1 MELAFAAALIIAI
14 IVGTVALI
22 VGVPLVFG
30 IMAYDIVQ
38 SRKTE
43 AATATATAPV
53 KDAATSIAI
62 KRGVARAFVVVGAG
76 FWSLATFGELYS
88 LSQSGFGDA
97 TLAAI
102 IPLGASLA
110 TLVVGWYWE
119 RLTAAILALGAVA
132 AVAWAVI
139 YQFTPVAWTIVTF
152 ALIGPM
158 LTAAVLFW
166 QARRDQE
173 AYERATSLSP
183 KLAFVVSARSTLG
196 S

>member
-1 MELAFAAALIIAI
+1 MELAFAAALIIAV
-14 IVGTVALI
+14 IVGTLALI

-43 AATATATAPV
+43 TATAAAAAPA
-53 KDAATSIAI
+53 KDAATGIAI
-62 KRGVARAFVVVGAG
+62 KRGVARAFVVIGAA
-76 FWSLATFGELYS
+76 FWSIATFAELYS
-88 LSQSGFGDA
+88 LRQTGVGDA

-119 RLTAAILALGAVA
+119 RVAAAVLMLGAVA

-139 YQFTPVAWTIVTF
+139 YQFTPVNWAIVTF
-152 ALIGPM
+152 SLIGPM
-158 LTAAVLFW
+158 LTASVLFW

>member
-14 IVGTVALI
+14 IVGTLALI

-43 AATATATAPV
+43 TATANAPV
-53 KDAATSIAI
+53 KDAATGIAV
-62 KRGVARAFVVVGAG
+62 KRGIARAFVVVGSV
-76 FWSLATFGELYS
+76 FWSIATFAELYS
-88 LSQSGFGDA
+88 LRQTGVGDA
-97 TLAAI
+97 TLAAF

-110 TLVVGWYWE
+110 TLVIGWYWE
-119 RLTAAILALGAVA
+119 RFTAALLMVGAVA
-132 AVAWAVI
+132 AIAWGVI
-139 YQFTPVAWTIVTF
+139 YQFNPTVWAIVTF
-152 ALIGPM
+152 SLIGPM
-158 LTAAVLFW
+158 LTASVLFW

-183 KLAFVVSARSTLG
+183 KLAFIFAARSTLG

>member
-1 MELAFAAALIIAI
+1 MELAFAAALIIAV

-30 IMAYDIVQ
+30 IMAYDVIQ
-38 SRKTE
+38 ARKTE
-43 AATATATAPV
+43 TATATAPA
-53 KDAATSIAI
+53 KDAEFGIAV
-62 KRGVARAFVVVGAG
+62 KRGIARAFVVVGAG
-76 FWSLATFGELYS
+76 FWSLATFAELYS
-88 LSQSGFGDA
+88 LSSSGVGDA

-119 RLTAAILALGAVA
+119 RLTAAVLALGAVA

-139 YQFTPVAWTIVTF
+139 YQFTPVAWAIVTF

-158 LTAAVLFW
+158 LTASVLFW

-183 KLAFVVSARSTLG
+183 KLAFVVSARSGL
-196 S
+196 SS